1 MKKHKA
7 TVLFAVPSLQGGG
20 SERVISIL
28 LQHLDRQKF
37 APMLIVLQKE
47 GPYLKDI
54 PPDVKIIDLRS
65 KRLRDALFK
74 LFKTIKTLNPDI
86 VFSTLGHLNLYMA
99 LIKPVLGKH
108 IKLVARE
115 SSIVSI
121 RNKNN
126 RYTFL
131 FDRLYRMFYN
141 KLDKIVAQSH
151 YMKEDLCSH
160 YHIFA
165 HNIAVINNPVNIEN
179 IQQKMIAENRQI
191 FEPDKV
197 NLVAVGRLNPVKGF
211 DLLITSLTDV
221 PENYHLTIIGEGEE
235 KEKLLA
241 LAKKLDLTHRVHF
254 AGFLTN
260 PFPYMHQA
268 DIFVLSSRYEGFPN
282 VVLEANACGTPV
294 VAFACPGGTAEI
306 IEEGINGFLVACE
319 DQQALAETLQK
330 AANHTWHS
338 EKIIEHIVSRYDV
351 DKISREYETLM
362 ERLLT

>member
-1 MKKHKA
+1 MKKNKT
-7 TVLFAVPSLQGGG
+7 TVLFALPSLQGGG

-37 APMLIVLQKE
+37 IPMLIVLQKE

-54 PPDVKIIDLRS
+54 PSDVEIIDLRS
-65 KRLRDALFK
+65 KRLRDALFT
-74 LFKTIKTLNPDI
+74 LVKTIKTLKPDI

-99 LIKPVLGKH
+99 LIKPILGEH
-108 IKLVARE
+108 IKLIARE

-121 RNKNN
+121 RNRNN

-131 FDRLYRMFYN
+131 FDRLYRIFYN

-151 YMKEDLCSH
+151 YMKKDLCNH
-160 YHIFA
+160 YHTHT
-165 HNIAVINNPVNIEN
+165 HNITVINNPVDTQN
-179 IQQKMIAENRQI
+179 IQQKMIAENKQI
-191 FEPDKV
+191 FKPNRV
-197 NLVAVGRLNPVKGF
+197 NLLAVGRLNAVKGF
-211 DLLITSLTDV
+211 DLLITSIADI

-235 KEKLLA
+235 KEELLA
-241 LAKKLDLTHRVHF
+241 LVEKLDLAHRIHF
-254 AGFLTN
+254 AGFLSN

-306 IEEGINGFLVACE
+306 IEEGINGFLATCE
-319 DQQALAETLQK
+319 DPKALAETLKK
-330 AANHTWHS
+330 AASHTWNS
-338 EKIIEHIVSRYDV
+338 EKIMEHVVSRYDV
-351 DKISREYETLM
+351 NKITREYETLM
-362 ERLLT
+362 EGLLT